1 MIRMLI
7 ERKWPKSDY
16 TVGRFYV
23 DGERIGEALEGTDRG
38 LEQDMGLQTILARK
52 VYGKTAIPKG
62 TYKVRLSYSPKFAQ
76 RVWGRR
82 YNGLVPEI
90 LDVPGFSGVRIH
102 PGTTAKD
109 TDGCPLVG
117 KNKVVGQLRDSQA
130 TYFYLMDKYL
140 VPADKK
146 GEQITLTIV

>member
-23 DGERIGEALEGTDRG
+23 DCERIGEALEDTDRG